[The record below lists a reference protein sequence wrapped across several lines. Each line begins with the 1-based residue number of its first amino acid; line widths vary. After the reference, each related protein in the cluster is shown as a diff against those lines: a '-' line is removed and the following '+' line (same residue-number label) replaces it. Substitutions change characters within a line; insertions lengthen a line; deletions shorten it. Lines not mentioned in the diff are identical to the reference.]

1 MPVHGAAAIRQAGG
15 TSIICDQ
22 KDCLVYGMARSAIQ
36 KNAVDKVLPLAKI
49 PDEVERIVMKMA
61 EVSHV

>member
-1 MPVHGAAAIRQAGG
+1 MGNDAGAGAYAIKQAGG

-49 PDEVERIVMKMA
+49 PDAVERIVRHMV
-61 EVSHV
+61 EN